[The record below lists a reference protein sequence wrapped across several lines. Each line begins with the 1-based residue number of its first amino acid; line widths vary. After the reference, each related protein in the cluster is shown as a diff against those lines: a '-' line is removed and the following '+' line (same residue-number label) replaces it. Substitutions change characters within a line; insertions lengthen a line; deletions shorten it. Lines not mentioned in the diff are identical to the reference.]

1 MQIVVLEN
9 LRRGGKENKSHKG
22 SVVCK
27 AWASNRG
34 SRQLP
39 EPSQKPSR
47 HWGQQ
52 GRGPAREGNHLLSTL
67 LASVSLT
74 RDLLM

>member
-52 GRGPAREGNHLLSTL
+52 GRVQPEKGTTYSPPYLLQYL
-67 LASVSLT
+67 
-74 RDLLM
+74 